1 MGVTAGRRVDREDPI
16 WGGPSSF
23 LSMVEERSPRGP
35 TRTIELPEDLV
46 RELAERIRGSSFESV
61 DAFVTFV
68 LARLTDEPSGTAF
81 SEEDERH
88 LKERLRSLGYI
99 D

>member
-1 MGVTAGRRVDREDPI
+1 MSETRSDEPTRELRLPATLVRAI
-16 WGGPSSF
+16 
-23 LSMVEERSPRGP
+23 EER
-35 TRTIELPEDLV
+35 L
-46 RELAERIRGSSFESV
+46 RGSGFDSV

-68 LARLTDEPSGTAF
+68 LARLVERPADGPF
-81 SEEDERH
+81 SEEDERV